1 MTNVDDRQAF
11 KRDLTAVLQRN
22 ASAAELDPVVSKH
35 FPTLSAFR
43 EQDDLV
49 LVEGEARRLLIRRIG
64 PDRFVTSDH
73 AAASGSTNVLD
84 AGGDAECDLDGLI
97 DRIAA
102 FAAV

>member
-1 MTNVDDRQAF
+1 MDDRQAF
-11 KRDLTAVLQRN
+11 KSDLTTALQRN
-22 ASAAELDPVVSKH
+22 ASAAELVEIVPKH

-43 EQDDLV
+43 EEDDLI
-49 LVEGEARRLLIRRIG
+49 LIEGETRRLLIRRIG

-73 AAASGSTNVLD
+73 AAASGSTNALD
-84 AGGDAECDLDGLI
+84 AGGENECDLDGLT

>member
-1 MTNVDDRQAF
+1 MDTQQAF
-11 KRDLTAVLQRN
+11 KSDLRAALQGN
-22 ASAAELDPVVSKH
+22 ASAAALDAIVPQH

-43 EQDDLV
+43 EENDLI
-49 LVEGEARRLLIRRIG
+49 LVEGETRRLLIRRVG

-73 AAASGSTNVLD
+73 AAASGSTNILD
-84 AGGDAECDLDGLI
+84 AGGENECDLDGLG

>member
-1 MTNVDDRQAF
+1 MADVDERQAF
-11 KRDLTAVLQRN
+11 KSDLTAALRQGVT
-22 ASAAELDPVVSKH
+22 AAELDGVVSKH

-43 EQDDLV
+43 EEDDLV

>member
-1 MTNVDDRQAF
+1 VDDRQAF
-11 KRDLTAVLQRN
+11 KSDLATVLRRN
-22 ASAAELDPVVSKH
+22 VSAAELDAVVARH

-43 EQDDLV
+43 EEDDLI
-49 LVEGEARRLLIRRIG
+49 LVEGETRRLLVRRIG

-73 AAASGSTNVLD
+73 AAASGSTNLLD
-84 AGGDAECDLDGLI
+84 AGGEAECDLDGLT